1 MDLSFEFTSVV
12 MLTLI
17 FWPHFLSKAERS
29 NPIIMRMIK
38 PLRLFYLYIK
48 MKENTKVFINRGR
61 EIYMA
66 EYSV

>member
-17 FWPHFLSKAERS
+17 FWPHFLSKAEQS

-48 MKENTKVFINRGR
+48 LKENGVLGFKGLRNLEKNNI
-61 EIYMA
+61 
-66 EYSV
+66 